1 MAFSPT
7 GFSLVQMYEDGQ
19 IKWHSLDY
27 TLGDPATISN
37 GSYRLPTKCSIY
49 LVT

>member
-27 TLGDPATISN
+27 TLGDPATVSN
-37 GSYRLPTKCSIY
+37 GSYCFFTKVSIY
-49 LVT
+49 SAT